1 MVLSVMLRN
10 RIAEQ
15 ILIMLST
22 ASGKKNIKNKIK
34 MTRGEG
40 GDFSAQRFE
49 KYDLSLV
56 IFRRAT
62 RAHLLLL
69 RWQRAG
75 FFVYFFLVKKSKVL
89 KVLIFQVVVVP
100 LDLAIARMVLAVG
113 RPFSLCTLVSQYRK
127 GYFDK
132 VTNVFIH
139 LF

>member
-1 MVLSVMLRN
+1 
-10 RIAEQ
+10 
-15 ILIMLST
+15 
-22 ASGKKNIKNKIK
+22 
-34 MTRGEG
+34 G

-56 IFRRAT
+56 FFKRAT
-62 RAHLLLL
+62 RAKPPFAEVAEG
-69 RWQRAG
+69 R
-75 FFVYFFLVKKSKVL
+75 FFVYFFLVKKSKVF
-89 KVLIFQVVVVP
+89 KVLIFQVVIFP

-132 VTNVFIH
+132 VTNLFIY